1 MTIVGPELRREVA
14 IERDRDSE
22 ELVSWTYD
30 VDDDLGIAR
39 STSPAHK
46 GEDDSEG

>member
-1 MTIVGPELRREVA
+1 MGPELRRERA

-30 VDDDLGIAR
+30 VDDDLGIER
-39 STSPAHK
+39 STSPAHDD
-46 GEDDSEG
+46 EDDSER